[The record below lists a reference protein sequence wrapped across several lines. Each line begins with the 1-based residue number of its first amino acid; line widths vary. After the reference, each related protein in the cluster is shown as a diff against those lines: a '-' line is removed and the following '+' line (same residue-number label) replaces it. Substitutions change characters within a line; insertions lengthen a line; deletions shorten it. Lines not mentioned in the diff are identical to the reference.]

1 MSNRALNLAVS
12 GLAGMLLYAS
22 IKWLSSRSQCRSS
35 CTQCLGSVCDE
46 EFVRAAEFFGRN
58 SDCFTADIQLELYS
72 LFKQA
77 TSGDCK
83 ELEPEAPTYPFAT
96 KRHLMIGAWRS
107 KKGVSSQDAQEAYV
121 TTLEKYCPKWRENI
135 ATCISDDEEDIEHD
149 GASGW
154 GACSLPVQPLGEAGT
169 EDDSIR
175 GQVCELA
182 ANGNI
187 LALKQVIAKDKVLV
201 HSRDVDGMTPLHW
214 ASDRGHLDVVGL
226 LLASGADVNAQDL
239 CGNTPLHIAAMANQ
253 KEVVRLLIDSKSDL
267 TLENADGE
275 NAAHVIKRELPK
287 LVLA

>member
-1 MSNRALNLAVS
+1 MNNRALNLALS

-22 IKWLSSRSQCRSS
+22 IKRRGSRSQCRSS
-35 CTQCLGSVCDE
+35 FTKCLGSDCDE
-46 EFVRAAEFFGRN
+46 AFVRAADFFGRN

-72 LFKQA
+72 LFKQG

-83 ELEPEAPTYPFAT
+83 EPEAEAPTNPFAT
-96 KRHLMIGAWRS
+96 KRHLMIEAWRS
-107 KKGVSSQDAQEAYV
+107 KKGIASRDAQEAYV

-135 ATCISDDEEDIEHD
+135 ATCISDDEEDMED
-149 GASGW
+149 DEASGW
-154 GACSLPVQPLGEAGT
+154 AAGSLPVQRLGEAGT
-169 EDDSIR
+169 EDDSIG

-187 LALKQVIAKDKVLV
+187 VALKQVIAKDRVLV

-214 ASDRGHLDVVGL
+214 ASDRGHIDVIRL
-226 LLASGADVNAQDL
+226 LLASGADINAQDL
-239 CGNTPLHIAAMANQ
+239 CDNTPLHIAGMANQ
-253 KEVVRLLIDSKSDL
+253 KEVVRLLIDSKADL